1 MAAPNGWFAQNNAM
15 QRARGEASRNGWAV
29 CREPLIA
36 TVRQRCRRPIWEGL
50 GMRVTV
56 GRDEVHWGDNA
67 LNWELQVEDD
77 ATIYDVLFAMHKANY
92 LPGISGGQACWVVE
106 GVKPVAVIAQQWM
119 IPKWLVSP
127 NLPVSAL
134 RNPEGRTDFTV
145 EYLTQADPEEV
156 YARLR
161 GDGSQS

>member
-1 MAAPNGWFAQNNAM
+1 MG
-15 QRARGEASRNGWAV
+15 
-29 CREPLIA
+29 
-36 TVRQRCRRPIWEGL
+36 GL
-50 GMRVTV
+50 SMRVTV

-67 LNWELQVEDD
+67 LDLELQVEDG
-77 ATIYDVLFAMHKANY
+77 ATIYDVLFAMHKQKY

-106 GVKPVAVIAQQWM
+106 GAKPVAVIAQQWM

-127 NLPVSAL
+127 NLPVSVL

-156 YARLR
+156 YTRLR

>member
-1 MAAPNGWFAQNNAM
+1 
-15 QRARGEASRNGWAV
+15 
-29 CREPLIA
+29 
-36 TVRQRCRRPIWEGL
+36 
-50 GMRVTV
+50 MRVTV

-67 LNWELQVEDD
+67 LDLELQVEDG
-77 ATIYDVLFAMHKANY
+77 ATIYDVLFAMHKQKY

-106 GVKPVAVIAQQWM
+106 GAKPVAVIAQQWM

-127 NLPVSAL
+127 NLPVSVL

-161 GDGSQS
+161 GDCSQS

>member
-1 MAAPNGWFAQNNAM
+1 
-15 QRARGEASRNGWAV
+15 
-29 CREPLIA
+29 
-36 TVRQRCRRPIWEGL
+36 
-50 GMRVTV
+50 MRVTI

-92 LPGISGGQACWVVE
+92 LPGISGGQACWVVV
-106 GVKPVAVIAQQWM
+106 GVRPVAVIAQQWM

-156 YARLR
+156 YTRLR